1 MHIAGLLCFL
11 NIFLYCLK
19 EYSETLQRR
28 LNLLSILLI
37 TMYFSP
43 VMTGIYYL
51 AAVRQPLN
59 KNSTFLLSF
68 SIHIGIVLIS
78 HKKLNK
84 NLSNSVKSQKV
95 FPFVK
100 TIESLLEKI
109 LKIAMSAY
117 KHFFA
122 MKHIFMHSAFSLR
135 IITEK

>member
-19 EYSETLQRR
+19 EYSETLQTR

-37 TMYFSP
+37 TMYFCP
-43 VMTGIYYL
+43 VITGIYYL

-78 HKKLNK
+78 HKKLTQK
-84 NLSNSVKSQKV
+84 PFEFSQKSKSIS
-95 FPFVK
+95 FCKDNWKPPRK
-100 TIESLLEKI
+100 NIENS
-109 LKIAMSAY
+109 SAC
-117 KHFFA
+117 
-122 MKHIFMHSAFSLR
+122 IQAFLCDE
-135 IITEK
+135 THLHA